1 MLVMSNSDDVIISL
15 NDVIAADQTQ
25 QMARQMSMQGSPA
38 LSAKQDPNQL
48 FKVHI
53 YLSHSSHSM
62 TMAPCTHVCT
72 HCIRLF
78 CTCCIQCLFARVAR
92 KINDCFA
99 HAAVINDCFARAAFN

>member
-1 MLVMSNSDDVIISL
+1 MSLSRIESVPLVCVGGSTVVLVMSNSDDVIISL

-72 HCIRLF
+72 
-78 CTCCIQCLFARVAR
+78 
-92 KINDCFA
+92 
-99 HAAVINDCFARAAFN
+99 